1 MHDADPELVA
11 ALAEPE
17 RVHTTLTRL
26 GGKELT
32 GQVTSWSVDRG
43 YDTDLPAAMRAVN
56 GSSSAE
62 LRLTLT
68 GTGEQTAAQLYSP
81 YAPHTTADLTRPRQ
95 SALHG
100 WGLAG
105 DALPAFRGSIRDRV
119 ADSATGLVDL
129 SALDGAERLRDA
141 ATLPVAV
148 STGTTPISSGTWIVD
163 HLLREAGIHSA
174 PPPRPDAILYASMH
188 GGFTPDI
195 GFYRDH
201 VSNSHS
207 YSRAR
212 APWEIAAVPAS
223 GSSPY
228 TVRWDPRTRTTVPGS
243 DLLVEAWVDARM
255 VPAGG
260 GQVQI
265 ALFYQADGATNHV
278 RVWFDFSTDTVGVGT
293 DSTSA
298 TIRPA
303 ELGRRGIYH
312 VGAYWSFTDTRP
324 TAYYYL
330 SGEPV
335 LGGFYERAMGERGPL
350 PTGGSQLNYVELTS
364 GMPVEA
370 VQVSK
375 RSGRPTR
382 AEFDPT
388 WTRGA
393 VLDEVTSP
401 LLAVPPTQG
410 SAWEVITAV
419 ARAEQATAEF
429 DEYGVFRYRNNRRFT
444 NPGTP
449 VLTVTSAREIASL
462 RVSEAIDAVR
472 NTIDVPYSTYR
483 MGTTATKFSDTALRS
498 LSPFGSFSM
507 SIDYDVS
514 EYDSPPPVVYAT
526 TAPTGSRVRFATQTS
541 GTTGVHGAVETTAER
556 DGNRLVLTFRNR
568 TTSTLYLVTSTG
580 SPSLVIASIGLAS
593 GSPIRNTVRRVNTTS
608 RTLYGAQVYQVAA
621 TPWIQSSTTAGAI
634 ADHLLAVGALPLPIL
649 GDVEILPDPRIQ
661 LGDLVRVVDHIGA
674 TLSTPAWV
682 VGIRTNGDDTGRVR
696 QILTLRATTTA
707 GAPTDTGLFPDP
719 PIDPDA
725 QNVLAREGV
734 RVP

>member
-1 MHDADPELVA
+1 VLQADPALVT
-11 ALAEPE
+11 ALSEPE
-17 RVHTTLTRL
+17 RVHTSLTRL
-26 GGKELT
+26 GGRDLT

-62 LRLTLT
+62 LRMTLT

-81 YAPHTTADLTRPRQ
+81 YAPHATADITRPTQ

-100 WGLAG
+100 WGVAD
-105 DALPAFRGSIRDRV
+105 DALPAFRGSVRDRI
-119 ADSATGLVDL
+119 ADSGSGRVEL

-141 ATLPVAV
+141 ATLPAAV

-163 HLLREAGIHSA
+163 HLAREAGIHSA
-174 PPPRPDAILYASMH
+174 PPPRAGCILYASMH

-201 VSNSHS
+201 ISNSHS
-207 YSRAR
+207 YSRSR
-212 APWEIAAVPAS
+212 APWEIAAVS
-223 GSSPY
+223 GSNPY

-243 DLLVEAWVDARM
+243 GLLVEAWVDART
-255 VPAGG
+255 VPATGG
-260 GQVQI
+260 RVQL
-265 ALFYQADGATNHV
+265 ALFYQADSATNHV
-278 RVWFDFSTDTVGVGT
+278 RVVFDFSTDTVSVGT

-298 TIRPA
+298 TITPA

-312 VGAYWSFTDTRP
+312 VGVYWSFTDTRP

-335 LGGFYERAMGERGPL
+335 IGGFYERNMGERASL
-350 PTGGSQLNYVELTS
+350 PSGGSQLNYVELVS

-370 VQVSK
+370 VQVST
-375 RSGRPTR
+375 RSGRLTA
-382 AEFDPT
+382 AEFDPP

-393 VLDEVTSP
+393 VLDDVTSQ

-429 DEYGVFRYRNNRRFT
+429 DEHGIFRYRNNRRFT
-444 NPGTP
+444 NPGNP

-462 RVSEAIDAVR
+462 RVSEAIDSVR
-472 NTIDVPYSTYR
+472 NVVDVPYSTYR
-483 MGTTATKFSDTALRS
+483 MGTPATKFTDTAVRS
-498 LSPFGSFSM
+498 VSPFGSFSLP
-507 SIDYDVS
+507 IDYDVS
-514 EYDSPPPVVYAT
+514 EYDCPPPVVYAT

-541 GTTGVHGAVETTAER
+541 GTVGVHGAIETTAER
-556 DGNRLVLTFRNR
+556 DGNRLWLTFRNR
-568 TTSTLYLVTSTG
+568 TGNTLYLVTSTG
-580 SPSLVIASIGLAS
+580 TPSLVIASIQLGTD
-593 GSPIRNTVRRVNTTS
+593 SPTRTSVRRVNTTS
-608 RTLYGAQVYQVAA
+608 RDLYRAQVYQVPSS
-621 TPWIQSSTTAGAI
+621 PWIQSSSTASSIG
-634 ADHLLAVGALPLPIL
+634 DYLLAVGAQPLPIL

-661 LGDLVRVVDHIGA
+661 LGDLVRVIDQVGA

-682 VGIRTNGDDTGRVR
+682 VGIRTTGDDTGQVR

-707 GAPTDTGLFPDP
+707 GTPTDTGLYPDP

-725 QNVLAREGV
+725 RAVLAREGV